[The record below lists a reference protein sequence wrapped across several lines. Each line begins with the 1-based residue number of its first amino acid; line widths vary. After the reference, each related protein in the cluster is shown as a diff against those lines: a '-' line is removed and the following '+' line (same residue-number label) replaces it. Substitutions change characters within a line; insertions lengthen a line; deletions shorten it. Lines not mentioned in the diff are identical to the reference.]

1 MTAFSMIMT
10 CSAESDLGCTCS
22 VPGIGRLLARPG
34 HPEPVSLQGLPEL
47 PFKHM
52 IKQPHKNMKDTLL
65 P

>member
-10 CSAESDLGCTCS
+10 CSAEADLGCMCS
-22 VPGIGRLLARPG
+22 VLGIGRLLARPG
-34 HPEPVSLQGLPEL
+34 HPEQELPEL

>member
-1 MTAFSMIMT
+1 M
-10 CSAESDLGCTCS
+10 CS
-22 VPGIGRLLARPG
+22 VLGIGRLLARPG
-34 HPEPVSLQGLPEL
+34 HPEQELPEL